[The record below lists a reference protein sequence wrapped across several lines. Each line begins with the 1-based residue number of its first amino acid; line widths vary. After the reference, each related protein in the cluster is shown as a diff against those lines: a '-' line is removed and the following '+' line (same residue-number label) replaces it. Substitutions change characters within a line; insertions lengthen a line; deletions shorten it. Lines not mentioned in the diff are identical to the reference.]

1 MDAFGHLVGQ
11 DKAKKRLNHYLKLF
25 SAKGISPFLMLNG
38 AKGGGKTEIARSFA
52 RELKD
57 KNGSNRPIFE
67 INCSTIKNVSEFF
80 EQIFLQFIFDNEVTI
95 FFDECHELPKCLTN
109 AFLTIF
115 NIENSS
121 RREFRHGDDVYEFDF
136 SRQTFLFAT
145 TELDKVFPPLV
156 DRLTV
161 IELEEY
167 KQNELATIIKNVCS
181 QISIDEQTLEN
192 LVKRTRGNARS
203 AVKLGKEVENFCIA
217 EQKNTF
223 GAKEF
228 LKFIDVLGFNL
239 HGISNI
245 EKQILKIL
253 EKKNCSLQEI
263 AAKTGLSRTA
273 IQKEKEVYLLKLG
286 LMSIDGKRGI
296 TMKGREVL
304 KV

>member
-11 DKAKKRLNHYLKLF
+11 DKAKKRLNHYLRLF
-25 SAKGISPFLMLNG
+25 AAKGAVPFLMLNG
-38 AKGGGKTEIARSFA
+38 QKGGGKTEIARSFA
-52 RELKD
+52 RELK
-57 KNGSNRPIFE
+57 NETVWPMFE
-67 INCSTIKNVSEFF
+67 INCSSIKNVSEFF
-80 EQIFLQFIFDNEVTI
+80 EQVFLQLIFDNEVTI

-115 NIENSS
+115 NIEDSL
-121 RREFRHGDDVYEFDF
+121 RRQFRHGDNVYEFDF

-167 KQNELATIIKNVCS
+167 KQSELATIIKNVCG
-181 QISIDEQTLEN
+181 QISIDDSTLES

-203 AVKLGKEVENFCIA
+203 AVKLGKEVKNFCIA
-217 EQKNTF
+217 EHTNTF
-223 GAKEF
+223 GAKDF
-228 LKFIDVLGFNL
+228 VKFIDVLGFNL

-263 AAKTGLSRTA
+263 AAKTGLSRSA
-273 IQKEKEVYLLKLG
+273 IQREKEVYLLKLG

-296 TMKGREVL
+296 TMKGREAL